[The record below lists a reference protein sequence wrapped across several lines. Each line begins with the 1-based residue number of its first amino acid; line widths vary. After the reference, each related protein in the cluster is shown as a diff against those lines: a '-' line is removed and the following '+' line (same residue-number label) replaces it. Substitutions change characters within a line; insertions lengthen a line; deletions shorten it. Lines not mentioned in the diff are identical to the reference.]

1 MTGDRS
7 HELTRAEE
15 AQAVALIPTLLEELR
30 AVRREL
36 SEVRASLPPQFGDR
50 KRAAEILGVDPQTVD
65 AEIKRG
71 NIRARKVGRRVI
83 VDLASLRP
91 TDRATVA
98 ALADAARAGR

>member
-1 MTGDRS
+1 MIAELAEAAKVEAERQQRIETKLDRMLA
-7 HELTRAEE
+7 ELAE
-15 AQAVALIPTLLEELR
+15 VK
-30 AVRREL
+30 
-36 SEVRASLPPQFGDR
+36 ASLPPQFGDR

-91 TDRATVA
+91 VDRAEIA
-98 ALADAARAGR
+98 RLASEARR